1 MTDDLTPAALS
12 AVQSR
17 IEEIADQAGIEG
29 HARLSVDDTLAA
41 LPWVLRRRLVLML
54 QSLKAF
60 SPDPAVRAAADFFQ
74 IKAAKIWAAMPFQGH
89 QDETTTDT
97 TVLVEPR
104 RTSSPAARGKKP

>member
-1 MTDDLTPAALS
+1 MTDELTPAALS

-17 IEEIADQAGIEG
+17 IEEIADQAGIDG
-29 HARLSVDDTLAA
+29 PARLSVDDTLAA
-41 LPWVLRRRLVLML
+41 LPWVYRRRLILAV

-74 IKAAKIWAAMPFQGH
+74 FKAAKIWAAMPFQGH

-97 TVLVEPR
+97 TVLVEPGR
-104 RTSSPAARGKKP
+104 MSPLAARGKKP